1 MSVEVDEASE
11 VRSLLD
17 GVRGVLFDFDGPV
30 CRLFPNGS
38 SRRVAD
44 EVRTLVSEAGADG
57 LLTAA
62 EERDKDPHAVLRAV
76 HRAGWDDTDL
86 VGTLEETVTEG
97 ELYAARQ
104 KPELTPD
111 AGRLIRRL
119 AERGLGLAV
128 VTNNSARAAS
138 YYLDSKKLRGCF
150 TAVHGRTRDID
161 RMKPDPDV
169 VNRALDSLG
178 LFSHEALM
186 IGDSRVDA
194 EAAEKAGVLFVG
206 YGRNKRKEADLRRAG
221 AKWVLSSY
229 ARLLD
234 EE

>member
-1 MSVEVDEASE
+1 MSAEVDEASE

-30 CRLFPNGS
+30 CLLFPDGS
-38 SRRVAD
+38 SRSVAD

-57 LLTAA
+57 LLTPA
-62 EERDKDPHAVLRAV
+62 EKQDKDPHAVLRAV
-76 HRAGWDDTDL
+76 HREGADDKDL
-86 VGTLEETVTEG
+86 VGTLEEKVTEG
-97 ELYAARQ
+97 ELEAARR
-104 KPELTPD
+104 KPDLTQD
-111 AGRLIRRL
+111 VDRLIRQL
-119 AERGLGLAV
+119 DGRGVGLAV
-128 VTNNSARAAS
+128 VTNNSAEAAS
-138 YYLDSKKLRGCF
+138 YYLKSQDLRDCF

-178 LFSHEALM
+178 LCSHEALM
-186 IGDSRVDA
+186 IGDSRADV

-206 YGRNKRKEADLRRAG
+206 YGRNHRKEADLRRAG